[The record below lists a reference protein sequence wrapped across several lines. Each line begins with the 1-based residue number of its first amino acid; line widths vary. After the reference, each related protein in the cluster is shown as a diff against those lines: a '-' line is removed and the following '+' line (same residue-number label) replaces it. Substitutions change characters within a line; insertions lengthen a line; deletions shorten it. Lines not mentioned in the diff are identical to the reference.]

1 MKVSM
6 IGTGNMARGIGS
18 RLISGGHDV
27 VFMGTEAGKAEEAVA
42 AVKSAGN
49 GNASAGALSDE
60 LGDVVVLAVPF
71 GANVE
76 LVKELGSRLA
86 GKVVVDIANPLKP
99 TFDGLATA
107 ADSSSAEEVAKAAVK
122 SAKVVKAFN
131 TTFAGALLSGKA
143 GGLPLDVFIAG
154 DDEGARNTVSQLVN
168 DGGMRVVDVGPLAH
182 ARYLE
187 GIQFL
192 HIILQGSLGTNWVSG
207 LKIVS

>member
-1 MKVSM
+1 MKVTI

-18 RLISGGHDV
+18 RLVSGGHDV
-27 VFMGTEAGKAEEAVA
+27 SYVGKETGKAEEAAA
-42 AVKSAGN
+42 AVQAAGN
-49 GNASAGALSDE
+49 GKASVAKMMDD
-60 LGDVVVLAVPF
+60 LGEVVVLAVPF
-71 GANVE
+71 GANIE
-76 LVKELGSRLA
+76 LVKELGSRLT

-99 TFDGLATA
+99 TFDGLATV

-122 SAKVVKAFN
+122 EAKVVKAFN

-154 DDEGARNTVSQLVN
+154 DDEGARNLVSQLIN
-168 DGGMRVVDVGPLAH
+168 DGGMRAVDVGPLAF

-192 HIILQGSLGTNWVSG
+192 HIMLQGSLGTNWVSG

>member
-6 IGTGNMARGIGS
+6 IGTGNMARGIGT

-27 VFMGTEAGKAEEAVA
+27 VFIGRGANEAEEAVA
-42 AVKSAGN
+42 AVKDAGS
-49 GNASAGALSDE
+49 GAASKGTMSDE
-60 LGDVVVLAVPF
+60 LGEVVVLAVPF
-71 GANVE
+71 GANVD

-86 GKVVVDIANPLKP
+86 GKVVIDIANPLKP

-107 ADSSSAEEVAKAAVK
+107 SDSSSAEEVAKAAVK
-122 SAKVVKAFN
+122 EARVVKAFN
-131 TTFAGALLSGKA
+131 TTFAGALMSGKA

-154 DDEGARNTVSQLVN
+154 DDESAKNTVSQLAN
-168 DGGMRVVDVGPLAH
+168 DGGMRAVDVGPLAFS
-182 ARYLE
+182 RYLE

-192 HIILQGSLGTNWVSG
+192 HIALQGSLGTNWVSG